1 MRKTI
6 IVIAIAVILSAL
18 MALSCFGASD
28 IQTGSAQSF
37 WGNLSGI
44 YTAFGF
50 GAGVAGSNL
59 VELTSTHWVM
69 GSDLD
74 VPDSIQSELYQAGY
88 FNTPGSTLSA
98 TGSLA
103 FSSSV
108 STFYVIFEKPI
119 MLQPGQKLEFY
130 VYNGFFNLSNSSV
143 TRNLRYI
150 DKAYMALTQSSG
162 LPSEPVTYLESTIT
176 KYDVGSGSDL
186 QTEYFRFECENI
198 STSAYTVDCFVMR
211 YHTTVGGSS
220 DPVPPGS
227 YTISFRAS
235 FSNILTYS
243 GDVNS
248 IPAPDPILN
257 EINQK
262 IDEQIAEQKKQSEV
276 LNGIKDALVN
286 NPYGEITLPPDQ
298 EDPEDII
305 NESQALGEFD
315 DLLNDWD
322 DFYDTFPL
330 GLPAFWKTIIDT
342 LFNLGIFAPF
352 IICGVLFLIIR
363 AVMGR

>member
-1 MRKTI
+1 MKKSFL
-6 IVIAIAVILSAL
+6 VIAMAVILSAL

-44 YTAFGF
+44 YATYGQSSYWA
-50 GAGVAGSNL
+50 
-59 VELTSTHWVM
+59 ELSSTHWVM
-69 GSDLD
+69 GSDLS
-74 VPDSIQSELYQAGY
+74 VPDSIQSDLYQAGY
-88 FNTPGSTLSA
+88 FATQGSTLSA
-98 TGSLA
+98 TGTLA
-103 FSSSV
+103 FASPYA
-108 STFYVIFEKPI
+108 TFYVIFEKPI
-119 MLQPGQKLEFY
+119 SLQPGQKLEFY
-130 VYNGFFNLSNSSV
+130 VYNGFFNLSNSFV
-143 TRNLRYI
+143 TRNIRYI
-150 DKAYMALTQSSG
+150 DKCYLANKTTAGYPL
-162 LPSEPVTYLESTIT
+162 EPTTYLKSTLT

-186 QTEYFRFECENI
+186 ETEYFRFECENI
-198 STSAYTVDCFVMR
+198 SSSSYSVNCFVMR
-211 YHTTVGGSS
+211 YQTNVGSSS
-220 DPVPPGS
+220 DPVPAGN
-227 YTISFRAS
+227 YNVSFQCS
-235 FSNILTYS
+235 FSNVLMYT
-243 GDVNS
+243 GDGSS

-298 EDPEDII
+298 EDPEEII
-305 NESQALGEFD
+305 NESQALQEFD